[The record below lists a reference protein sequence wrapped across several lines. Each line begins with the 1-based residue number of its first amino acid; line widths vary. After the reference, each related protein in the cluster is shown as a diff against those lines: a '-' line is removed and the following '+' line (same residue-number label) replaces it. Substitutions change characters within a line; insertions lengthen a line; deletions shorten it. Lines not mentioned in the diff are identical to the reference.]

1 LGPAEISLFVWFLDR
16 GQHRRRQGYAPICPG
31 IPKKIWPKN
40 FFTRPNCPSP
50 WSCEGGSEVSELVS
64 FFPATQPP
72 ALHEQPR
79 TLAPR
84 RLGIGGWAL
93 ARGDGR
99 TGKAQGATA
108 GRARARGA
116 GRNDGRTGKAARGS
130 SSEAASS
137 LHRPPF
143 YSHEGEQ
150 QLHSS
155 FTQLST
161 PVLRCQYY

>member
-1 LGPAEISLFVWFLDR
+1 MPLYAQAYPIYFGPNFFLLGPIAQAHGTTD
-16 GQHRRRQGYAPICPG
+16 
-31 IPKKIWPKN
+31 
-40 FFTRPNCPSP
+40 
-50 WSCEGGSEVSELVS
+50 EGGSELVS
-64 FFPATQPP
+64 FPATQPP
-72 ALHEQPR
+72 RSSHEQPR

-84 RLGIGGWAL
+84 RLAAGHWQGP
-93 ARGDGR
+93 RGDPR
-99 TGKAQGATA
+99 PATGKAQGATA

-116 GRNDGRTGKAARGS
+116 TTAGRARGS
-130 SSEAASS
+130 SGEAATS

-161 PVLRCQYY
+161 PVLLGFAI